1 MSETSRH
8 HAPDITEHPDAAE
21 MRARFE
27 RVVESPRATMLDGL
41 VILLGLYM
49 AASPWIVHFRLLSF
63 DLAVNNLLVGLTLA
77 AVGFGLALRP
87 ERMYRLG
94 WVCIPMGVWMIISP
108 WVVTVGNSPTSRMI
122 WNNIWVGAIAVVLG
136 VLLHGITTSAA
147 RTRPRA

>member
-1 MSETSRH
+1 MSETSRR

-49 AASPWIVHFRLLSF
+49 AASPWVVHFRITNPDLSI
-63 DLAVNNLLVGLTLA
+63 NNLLVGLTLA
-77 AVGFGLALRP
+77 AFGFGLALRP

-94 WVCIPMGVWMIISP
+94 WMCVPIGVWMIISP
-108 WVVTVGNSPTSRMI
+108 WVVSVGHSAPSQTI
-122 WNNIWVGAIAVVLG
+122 WNNIVVGAVAVVFG
-136 VLLHGITTSAA
+136 VMLHGISTSADRTA
-147 RTRPRA
+147 RR